1 MQGPAPVVDEDGL
14 ENILVHVIGIN
25 GEWLWSSVVPEH
37 LRMDE
42 LQRMFQMSDRTRFG
56 LVDGHWY
63 KLVYDCK
70 WVGPYPEAHVRS
82 MEWPGPRGRPHHS
95 LRMDVGSVDGLV
107 RAIDTREVWITAIK
121 VLVI

>member
-56 LVDGHWY
+56 RKTSRKNPNTHLPNDTQYRAHHF
-63 KLVYDCK
+63 LIL
-70 WVGPYPEAHVRS
+70 PYNMTYLNPMQH
-82 MEWPGPRGRPHHS
+82 
-95 LRMDVGSVDGLV
+95 
-107 RAIDTREVWITAIK
+107 
-121 VLVI
+121 